1 MKCEIFR
8 KYTHKV
14 SSILSFLKERENY
27 YKNKRKKLKTTY
39 LQDSSWSLCEFS
51 HYEESV
57 ELIFL
62 CNWDLNGGW
71 ILGLGG
77 NEIGEVYT
85 SGKNNIILLKMKKF
99 GQKDIKGRERLRLL
113 LGKKMS
119 GLKFFANPEGNNK
132 SF

>member
-14 SSILSFLKERENY
+14 SSILSFLKERIII
-27 YKNKRKKLKTTY
+27 KNKRKKLKTTN
-39 LQDSSWSLCEFS
+39 LQDSWSLCEFS

-85 SGKNNIILLKMKKF
+85 SGKNNIILLKMKKSS
-99 GQKDIKGRERLRLL
+99 
-113 LGKKMS
+113 GKKISRGES
-119 GLKFFANPEGNNK
+119 G
-132 SF
+132 